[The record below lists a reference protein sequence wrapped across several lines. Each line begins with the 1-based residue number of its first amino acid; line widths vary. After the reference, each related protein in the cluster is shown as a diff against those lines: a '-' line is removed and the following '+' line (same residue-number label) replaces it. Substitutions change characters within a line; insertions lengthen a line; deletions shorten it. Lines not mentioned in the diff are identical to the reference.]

1 MHEDTIFAVASGAGR
16 AAIAVMRISGPAS
29 GAVLRA
35 LGGRLP
41 APRRASLRRLRD
53 ADGVELDRALVL
65 WLPGPGSYSGED
77 AAELHLHGGRA
88 VIEGVA
94 EALVALGTRP
104 AEAGEFTRRAF
115 LNGRMD
121 LIEAEAVGD
130 LVEAE
135 TSAQRAQALRQLD
148 GALGVIFRGWAE
160 RLRVLLAQQE
170 ALIDFPDEDLPVE
183 TEALA
188 LGELAALT
196 REIGA
201 HLDDGRRGERLR
213 EGLVFAVTGA
223 PNVGK
228 SSLVNALAE
237 RDVAIVA
244 ATPGTTRDALETRV
258 VLGGVPVTLVD
269 TAGLRETE
277 EPIEAEGVRR
287 ARARAAAADLVI
299 VVGEAGGGGAEDLQ
313 ASAGAVEDWGGEAEP
328 GEGLRGYRP
337 LVPRVPSLQG
347 PSARDPSPQP
357 PPSRGGGEDGADS
370 LTAGALLVANKI
382 DLGGAVPPAALGV
395 SVRTGAGMNALRA
408 RLADEA
414 RTLTETGGP
423 PPLTR
428 ARHRAALQEAAAC
441 LARAVDADLAELRAE
456 DLRLALRALGR
467 ITGQVGV
474 EDLLDTIFRHFCI
487 GK

>member
-1 MHEDTIFAVASGAGR
+1 MHEDTIFAIASGAGR

-29 GAVLRA
+29 AAILRA
-35 LGGRLP
+35 LAGRLP
-41 APRRASLRRLRD
+41 PPRRASLRRLRD
-53 ADGVELDRALVL
+53 AAGEELDQALVL
-65 WLPGPGSYSGED
+65 WLPAPASYTGQDS
-77 AAELHLHGGRA
+77 AELHLHGGRA
-88 VIEGVA
+88 VINGA
-94 EALVALGTRP
+94 ADALVALGARP
-104 AEAGEFTRRAF
+104 AEPGEFTRRAF

-148 GALGVIFRGWAE
+148 GALGEIYRDWAE

-170 ALIDFPDEDLPVE
+170 ALIDFPDEDLPPE

-188 LGELAALT
+188 LAGLAALT
-196 REIGA
+196 QRIAE

-213 EGLVFAVTGA
+213 EGLVFAITGP

-244 ATPGTTRDALETRV
+244 ETPGTTRDALEARV

-269 TAGLRETE
+269 TAGLRET
-277 EPIEAEGVRR
+277 PDAIEAEGVRR

-299 VVGEAGGGGAEDLQ
+299 VVQQVGEHGTGSEETSPPPLEGGG
-313 ASAGAVEDWGGEAEP
+313 W
-328 GEGLRGYRP
+328 GEGSIPPGRCAL
-337 LVPRVPSLQG
+337 
-347 PSARDPSPQP
+347 DPSPRP
-357 PPSRGGGEDGADS
+357 PPSRGGGVGAAVPTTPTLR
-370 LTAGALLVANKI
+370 LTNKI
-382 DLGGAVPPAALGV
+382 DLGGTVPPGAIGI
-395 SVRTGAGMNALRA
+395 SVCTGAGMDSLRA
-408 RLADEA
+408 RLAAEA
-414 RTLTETGGP
+414 RALTDTAGP

-428 ARHRAALQEAAAC
+428 ARHRAALQEAAAS
-441 LARAVDADLAELRAE
+441 LARATIADLPELRAE

-467 ITGQVGV
+467 ITGQIGV